1 MAELDRRTFLTK
13 AAAGGLTL
21 AAGAELAACADAAMQ
36 QPTAVLAAV
45 KAACSKGPPIPNSI
59 FRAVRGHVFGRST
72 PGFAGAAHVYNTV
85 FDGVLPKY
93 VARPINAAD
102 VRNAVRWA
110 VKHDVPMRARSG
122 GHSYAG
128 YSVLANGLVID
139 LRRLDHV
146 SVNRRTGIATVGAG
160 AQLLNV
166 YAALANAGATIPAGS
181 CPSVGVGGHALGGGM
196 GLAGRAFGLTLDNL
210 VEIQIIT
217 ADGCIRNVSKTVEP
231 DLFWA
236 LRGAGGGNFGVVTQ
250 FKFKVHRL
258 PRVATGFFI
267 SWPWS
272 QASNALAAWQA
283 WNASAPPQV
292 SSVFHLET
300 GPRVVLTGQ
309 YLGPASSVPGLVR
322 TLTNVS
328 GAQLSSSQQ
337 SYFAMQ
343 MRWAGC
349 SQISFDACHTV
360 GAWPGGTMPREAFR
374 AGSDYINRPLSGA
387 ARATLVGAIENRQG
401 QPGSGA
407 ILFDSY
413 GGAINR
419 VHPNATA
426 FVHRNALFCIQYLT
440 YNWGSA
446 WLAETRA
453 AMRPFVSGFCYQ
465 NYADPTLKN
474 WQRAYYGSNY
484 RRLVAVKREIDPH
497 RVFEFPQAIGR

>member
-1 MAELDRRTFLTK
+1 MNELDRRSFLAR

-21 AAGAELAACADAAMQ
+21 AAGAELAPSAVASAVRGACR
-36 QPTAVLAAV
+36 P
-45 KAACSKGPPIPNSI
+45 GPPIPNSI
-59 FRAVRGHVFGRST
+59 FRAIRGHVWGRTT
-72 PGFAGAAHVYNTV
+72 PGFMSAAQVYNTV

-93 VARPINAAD
+93 VARPVDAND

-110 VKHDVPMRARSG
+110 VKHDVPLRARSG

-128 YSVLANGLVID
+128 YSTLKNGLVID
-139 LRRLDHV
+139 LRKLNGI
-146 SVNRRTGIATVGAG
+146 SVNRRSGVATIGAG
-160 AQLLNV
+160 AQLLNA
-166 YAALANAGATIPAGS
+166 YQALANAGATIPAGS

-196 GLAGRAFGLTLDNL
+196 GLAGRGFGLTLDNI

-236 LRGAGGGNFGVVTQ
+236 LRGAGGGNFGIVTQ
-250 FKFKVHRL
+250 FKFKVHPL
-258 PRVATGFFI
+258 PRVASYFFM

-283 WNASAPPQV
+283 WNAGATPQV
-292 SSVFHLET
+292 SSVFHLST
-300 GPRVVLTGQ
+300 GPQVTLSGQ
-309 YLGPASSVPGLVR
+309 YLGPSGNVPGLVR
-322 TLTNVS
+322 SLSQVP
-328 GAQLSSSQQ
+328 GAQLSFGQQ

-343 MRWAGC
+343 MRFAGC
-349 SQISFDACHTV
+349 LGESFNACHTV

-374 AGSDYINRPLSGA
+374 AGSDYVNKPLSSA
-387 ARATLVGAIENRQG
+387 ARTRLVNAIEERNE

-426 FVHRNALFCIQYLT
+426 FVHRNSLFCIQYLT

-446 WLAETRA
+446 WLAQTRA

-465 NYADPTLKN
+465 NYIDPTLKG
-474 WQRAYYGSNY
+474 WQQAYYGSNY
-484 RRLVAVKREIDPH
+484 KRLLAIRREIDPDH
-497 RVFEFPQAIGR
+497 VFNFPQAIGR

>member
-1 MAELDRRTFLTK
+1 MDELDRRSFLAR

-21 AAGAELAACADAAMQ
+21 AVGAELAPSA
-36 QPTAVLAAV
+36 LAKSV
-45 KAACSKGPPIPNSI
+45 RAACKPASPIPRSI
-59 FRAVRGHVFGRST
+59 FRAVRGHVWGRST
-72 PGFAGAAHVYNTV
+72 PGFTGAAQIYNTV

-93 VARPINAAD
+93 VARPIDAND

-110 VKHDVPMRARSG
+110 VKYDVPLRARSG

-128 YSVLANGLVID
+128 YSTLKNGLVID
-139 LRRLDHV
+139 LRRLNAT

-160 AQLLNV
+160 AELLNV

-196 GLAGRAFGLTLDNL
+196 GLAGRAFGMTLDNI
-210 VEIQIIT
+210 VELQVIT
-217 ADGCIRNVSKTVEP
+217 ADGCIRNVSRTVEP

-236 LRGAGGGNFGVVTQ
+236 LRGAGGGNFGIVTQ
-250 FKFKVHRL
+250 FKFKVHPL
-258 PRVATGFFI
+258 PRVASWFFM

-272 QASNALAAWQA
+272 QASNALGAWQA
-283 WNASAPPQV
+283 WNASATPNV

-300 GPRVVLTGQ
+300 GPQAVMAGQ
-309 YLGPASSVPGLVR
+309 YLGPSGNVPGLVR
-322 TLTNVS
+322 ALSQVP
-328 GAQLSSSQQ
+328 GAQLSFGQQ

-349 SQISFDACHTV
+349 LGESFNACHTV

-374 AGSDYINRPLSGA
+374 AGSDYINKPLSGT
-387 ARATLVGAIENRQG
+387 ARARLVGAIEERNE

-419 VHPNATA
+419 VHPNSTA
-426 FVHRNALFCIQYLT
+426 FVHRNSLFCIQYLT

-446 WLAETRA
+446 WLAQTRA
-453 AMRPFVSGFCYQ
+453 AMRPFTSGFCYQ
-465 NYADPTLKN
+465 NYIDPTLKG
-474 WQRAYYGSNY
+474 WQQAYYGSNY
-484 RRLVAVKREIDPH
+484 KRLLAIRREIDPDH
-497 RVFEFPQAIGR
+497 VFNFPQAIGR